1 MRQNVG
7 TYLSLDP
14 LNGKKRGFVLQVPRR
29 DRNGFDDLKMESV
42 RWSQHLEADG
52 SGTATVKPPLRSRL
66 PGYSASQGGP
76 SRLSGS
82 QKSIFSRDE
91 RVSERFRES
100 KISAGNGW
108 VIWSQNLAQRSE
120 SCRFESFFLGLESS
134 PQPILY
140 WQMNRCWLTVIGRSD
155 NFVDSLL
162 IR

>member
-29 DRNGFDDLKMESV
+29 DRNGFDDSKMESV

-100 KISAGNGW
+100 KICGQRLGDLVAEPRPAFGIMSVRVFLPGIG
-108 VIWSQNLAQRSE
+108 ILAATDPVLADE
-120 SCRFESFFLGLESS
+120 PLL
-134 PQPILY
+134 
-140 WQMNRCWLTVIGRSD
+140 
-155 NFVDSLL
+155 VDSNWP
-162 IR
+162 